1 MKQSLIVKQLKL
13 PCIAFAA
20 VGALYLLYFALFGFY
35 PFGERSVAWCD
46 MEQQYVPLLMELR
59 GIIRSGGSVLLGR
72 GGGGMNLWGVI
83 LFFVSSPLG
92 ILSVLASAD
101 KMIYF
106 VNILTVLKLSLCG
119 ASASFYFRRLFS
131 KMPGSFNV
139 LLSVMYS
146 FSGYAMMYYQNSM
159 WLDMAALFPL
169 LLLSLFRLCRS
180 GRWGAYTVMLSLAML
195 MNFYISYMIVL
206 FIVTAFG
213 ALLIFCCER
222 KRRGE
227 CAVKFFA
234 ADLCAA
240 MMTAAVWLPTL
251 KQFSASGRGE
261 SSGSLFIKGTFF
273 EDSADKLAM
282 LSCTSAVFAAIV
294 IMLFRRRL
302 FRTGK
307 AAFFRVTTLI
317 VTVGAFIGPANKI
330 WHTGSYQ
337 AFPLRYGFIILL
349 LGLSVCAVLLTEH
362 ISQSRPVRGTN
373 AFMLAALGVF
383 IIALLPG
390 LAYREKL
397 TSYMDS
403 LWVKGEDAA
412 VLIAY
417 GVLGAAVY
425 AVFIIGWRRGR
436 ISRRFASALMG
447 GAVLCETLLSFG
459 VYMGNTRDV
468 TARFNQT
475 MELCGKIGDDEFY
488 RVKSMRRYF
497 YSNMLEAMGFNS
509 IGHYTS
515 LTDRDFLFSAKRLGY
530 SSYWLDMS
538 TNGGTLITDAFLMN
552 KYLVGVTGDMNA
564 LYEPHNT
571 EDMLKIY
578 RNSAVSEGAVISPYS
593 PAELADYDGTE
604 RMESS
609 AYMAEKLYGAE
620 DIIQTVEPYA
630 FENLEFSE
638 ENGKISVKI
647 IDGSKEAYFSYSF
660 FAEGRQELY
669 FDIFSNYSTAL
680 TEPYFGAANV
690 YVNEKLIEGDY
701 PSKRFSGIVDLGT
714 YENKYVSVKIDV
726 RKDFE
731 VKSFGLF
738 ALDADKAAERIASA
752 NTGKIT
758 LDGNRIRITAESAE
772 GGYVCIPFAYSGGF
786 SARLNGR
793 STEIYRVF
801 GSFMAVKL
809 EKGANDLVLTF
820 CPEGLVPGAVISV
833 IGAAV
838 FVLLTLCRRKPR
850 ISGRA
855 GKFAYR
861 AVLTLSAAAIVFI
874 YIISSA
880 AWLIMRLMGG

>member
-1 MKQSLIVKQLKL
+1 MKRSPVLKQLKL

-20 VGALYLLYFALFGFY
+20 VGALYLLYFAIFGFY
-35 PFGERSVAWCD
+35 PFGGRSVAWCD

-59 GIIRSGGSVLLGR
+59 GIICSGGSVLLGR

-92 ILSVLASAD
+92 ILSVFVSAD

-106 VNILTVLKLSLCG
+106 VNFLTVLKLSLCG

-131 KMPGSFNV
+131 KLPGSFNV
-139 LLSVMYS
+139 LLSIMYS
-146 FSGYAMMYYQNSM
+146 FSGYVMMYYQNSM
-159 WLDMAALFPL
+159 WLDMTALFPL
-169 LLLSLFRLCRS
+169 LLLSMFRLCRS

-206 FIVTAFG
+206 FIVIAFG
-213 ALLIFCCER
+213 AMLIFCCER
-222 KRRGE
+222 NRRGE

-240 MMTAAVWLPTL
+240 LMTAAVWLPSL

-261 SSGSLFIKGTFF
+261 SSVSLFIEGTFF

-282 LSCTSAVFAAIV
+282 LSCTSAVLAAIV

-307 AAFFRVTTLI
+307 AAFFRATTLI

-362 ISQSRPVRGTN
+362 ISQRRPVRRTN
-373 AFMLAALGVF
+373 ALTLAALGVF

-390 LAYREKL
+390 LAYRDKL

-403 LWVKGEDAA
+403 LWVKGSDAA
-412 VLIAY
+412 VLISY
-417 GVLGAAVY
+417 GIFGAVVY
-425 AVFIIGWRRGR
+425 TFFIMSCRRGH
-436 ISRRFASALMG
+436 ISRKLAAALMG
-447 GAVLCETLLSFG
+447 GAMLGETLFSFS

-468 TARFNQT
+468 TSRFNQT
-475 MELCGKIGDDEFY
+475 MELCGKIDDDEFY

-497 YSNMLEAMGFNS
+497 YSNMPEAMGFNS

-538 TNGGTLITDAFLMN
+538 SNGGTLITDAFLTN

-564 LYEPHNT
+564 LYEPYNT

-578 RNSAVSEGAVISPYS
+578 RNSVVSDGAVISRRS
-593 PAELADYDGTE
+593 PAELENYDMTE

-609 AYMAEKLYGAE
+609 AYMADKLYGAE
-620 DIIQTVEPYA
+620 DIIQSVEPYIC
-630 FENLEFSE
+630 ENLEYTE
-638 ENGKISVKI
+638 ENGKKCVKI
-647 IDGSKEAYFSYSF
+647 TDSSKEAYFSFSF

-669 FDIFSNYSTAL
+669 FDLFSNYSTSL
-680 TEPYFGAANV
+680 TEPYFGAVNI
-690 YVNEKLIEGDY
+690 YVNEKLIEEDY

-714 YENKYVSVKIDV
+714 YEDKYVSVKI
-726 RKDFE
+726 E
-731 VKSFGLF
+731 VHKEFAVNSFGLF
-738 ALDADKAAERIASA
+738 AIDADKAAEHIASA

-758 LDGNRIRITAESAE
+758 ADGNKIRITAKSDD
-772 GGYVCIPFAYSGGF
+772 GDYVYIPFAYNGGF
-786 SARLNGR
+786 SAKLNGR
-793 STEIYRVF
+793 NTEIYRVF

-809 EKGANDLVLTF
+809 EKGSNDLVLTF

-838 FVLLTLCRRKPR
+838 FVLLTLFRRR
-850 ISGRA
+850 AYISGRA
-855 GKFAYR
+855 GRFAYK
-861 AVLTLSAAAIVFI
+861 AAMTLSAAAIVFI

>member
-1 MKQSLIVKQLKL
+1 MKQSLIFKRLKL

-59 GIIRSGGSVLLGR
+59 GIVMSGGSALLGR

-92 ILSVLASAD
+92 VLSLFVSAE

-131 KMPGSFNV
+131 KLPGSFNV

-146 FSGYAMMYYQNSM
+146 FSGYVMMYYQNSM
-159 WLDMAALFPL
+159 WLDMMILFPL

-206 FIVTAFG
+206 FIVIAFG
-213 ALLIFCCER
+213 AMLIFCCKR
-222 KRRGE
+222 NRRGE

-240 MMTAAVWLPTL
+240 LMTAAVWLPSL
-251 KQFSASGRGE
+251 KQFSVSGRGE
-261 SSGSLFIKGTFF
+261 SSVSLFIKGTFF

-282 LSCTSAVFAAIV
+282 LSCTSAVLAAIAV
-294 IMLFRRRL
+294 MIFRRRL
-302 FRTGK
+302 FRSGK
-307 AAFFRVTTLI
+307 AAFFGVMTLI

-349 LGLSVCAVLLTEH
+349 LGLSVCAVLLTERV
-362 ISQSRPVRGTN
+362 SKSCPDRRTN
-373 AFMLAALGVF
+373 AFMLAALGIF
-383 IIALLPG
+383 IIALMPG
-390 LAYREKL
+390 LANSDKL

-403 LWVKGEDAA
+403 LWVKGNDAA
-412 VLIAY
+412 VIIAY
-417 GVLGAAVY
+417 GVLGAVVY
-425 AVFIIGWRRGR
+425 TVFIMSYRRGR
-436 ISRRFASALMG
+436 ISRRFAAALMG
-447 GAVLCETLLSFG
+447 GAMLCETLFSFS
-459 VYMGNTRDV
+459 VYMGNTSDV

-475 MELCGKIGDDEFY
+475 MELCGKIDDGGFY

-497 YSNMLEAMGFNS
+497 YSNMPEAMGFNS

-515 LTDRDFLFSAKRLGY
+515 LTDRDFLFSSKRLGY

-538 TNGGTLITDAFLMN
+538 SNGGTLITDAFLMN
-552 KYLVGVTGDMNA
+552 KYLVGVNGDMNA
-564 LYEPHNT
+564 LYEPYNT
-571 EDMLKIY
+571 EDVLKIY
-578 RNSAVSEGAVISPYS
+578 RNSVVSGGAAVSPYS

-609 AYMAEKLYGAE
+609 AYMAEKLYGAG
-620 DIIQTVEPYA
+620 DIIQSIEPYA
-630 FENLEFSE
+630 CENLEYTE
-638 ENGKISVKI
+638 ENGTKSVKI
-647 IDGSKEAYFSYSF
+647 TDVSEEAYFSYSF
-660 FAEGRQELY
+660 FAEGKQELY
-669 FDIFSNYSTAL
+669 FDLFSNYSTSL
-680 TEPYFGAANV
+680 TEPYFGAASI
-690 YVNEKLIEGDY
+690 YVNEKLVEGDY
-701 PSKRFSGIVDLGT
+701 PSKRFSGIIDLGS
-714 YENKYVSVKIDV
+714 YEDKYVSVKIV
-726 RKDFE
+726 VHKDFE
-731 VKSFGLF
+731 VSSFGLF
-738 ALDADKAAERIASA
+738 ALDADKAAERIASV

-758 LDGNRIRITAESAE
+758 LDGNKIRITAESPE
-772 GGYVCIPFAYSGGF
+772 GGYIYIPFAYGEGF
-786 SARLNGR
+786 RAKLNGR

-809 EKGANDLVLTF
+809 ENGANELTLTF
-820 CPEGLVPGAVISV
+820 CPEGLIPGAMISV
-833 IGAAV
+833 VGAAV
-838 FVLLTLCRRKPR
+838 FVLLMLCRRRAR

-855 GKFAYR
+855 GRFAYR
-861 AVLTLSAAAIVFI
+861 AALALSAAAIVFI

-880 AWLIMRLMGG
+880 AWLIMRLIGG